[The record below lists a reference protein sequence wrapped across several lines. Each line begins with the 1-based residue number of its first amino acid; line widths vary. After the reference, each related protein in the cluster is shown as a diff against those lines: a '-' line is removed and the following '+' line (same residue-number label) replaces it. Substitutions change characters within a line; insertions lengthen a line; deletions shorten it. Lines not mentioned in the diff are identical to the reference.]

1 MSFVSFFILFLGRGP
16 MEGVNLILIGLGNPL
31 LMVVF
36 LFFGFM
42 SFIFGYLENRK
53 EEQRQLPNAP

>member
-1 MSFVSFFILFLGRGP
+1 